1 MKNNCFKYF
10 ACTGVK
16 AVDVTVRAKGDELV
30 MVNLDMLNDIYQ
42 QGFMDGVSDT
52 LGESTF
58 FSVYTMEAED
68 EHA

>member
-1 MKNNCFKYF
+1 MTSSKKFI
-10 ACTGVK
+10 CTGTEV
-16 AVDVTVRAKGDELV
+16 VDVTMRSKDEKLV
-30 MVNLDMLNDIYQ
+30 MVSLDMLNDIYQ

-58 FSVYTMEAED
+58 FSVYTMEVED

>member
-1 MKNNCFKYF
+1 MMTSRKKFI
-10 ACTGVK
+10 CTGTE
-16 AVDVTVRAKGDELV
+16 AVDVTMRSKDEKLV
-30 MVNLDMLNDIYQ
+30 MVSLDMLNDIYQ